1 MFRLTNVLLAVS
13 LGYFCFVSWSLFEV
27 FFPSNCKG
35 SSGCIT
41 PGWKPDDELKI
52 HLQFIR
58 GGGFV
63 GDPPTNEIFKIDRG
77 LVKKYNCTL
86 TVPPTSDSIVTA
98 RLRLL
103 TSTGSLISS
112 NDLNLLTHKEATR
125 TTFNLMTSNESS
137 NNPKNDRGLLSPFW
151 LSTLRVY
158 VLQTPVSF
166 NRYNVPAEI
175 VGRIQLSSKGYLP
188 VVYVNP
194 NFQASSDWSE
204 IKQVNENRQLEIVLS
219 VEPLS
224 VGHMRLRCVLESVA
238 DRLHSYGIKSK
249 DIDEIRGIFLDT
261 NLYLLL
267 TTLFISIFH
276 LLFSFLAFKNDISF
290 WRRSN
295 NTVGISLRT
304 VVWRFI
310 SSFIIFLHLWEE
322 KSSLLVSIPMGISTL
337 IELWKLGRM
346 TKFSISFHHGFQW
359 GKRSKEEEAT
369 DQLDAQFMHWLMLVM
384 IPLCIGGSIYSLF
397 YIPHRSWY
405 SWCLETM
412 ANGVYA
418 FGLLLMTPQL
428 FLNYRLKSVAH
439 LPWKAMTYKAF
450 NTFIDDFFAFI
461 IVMPT
466 SHRIACLRDDLI
478 FLIYLYQRWLYPVDK
493 SRVNE
498 FGQMNDDCVQSKSTS
513 DITNSTSSSSK
524 KKYKLN

>member
-1 MFRLTNVLLAVS
+1 MFKFSHILLAFS

-27 FFPSNCKG
+27 FFPSSCKG
-35 SSGCIT
+35 PSGCIT

-52 HLQFIR
+52 HLQFIK
-58 GGGFV
+58 GGDFV
-63 GDPPTNEIFKIDRG
+63 GAISTTETFKINTG
-77 LVKKYNCTL
+77 LVKKYNCIVD
-86 TVPPTSDSIVTA
+86 VPLTSDSVVTA

-103 TSTGSLISS
+103 TSTGSIISS
-112 NDLNLLTHKEATR
+112 NDFSLLTHKEATR
-125 TTFNLMTSNESS
+125 TTFNLMTSSVSPNNSNE
-137 NNPKNDRGLLSPFW
+137 DHGLLAPFW

-158 VLQTPVSF
+158 VLRTPVSF
-166 NRYNVPAEI
+166 SRYNVPSEI
-175 VGRIQLSSKGYLP
+175 VRRIQLSSKGYLP
-188 VVYVNP
+188 VTYVNP
-194 NFQASSDWSE
+194 NFQASSDWLE
-204 IKQVNENRQLEIVLS
+204 VNQSPENRRLEMILS
-219 VEPLS
+219 IEPLS
-224 VGHMRLRCVLESVA
+224 IGHLRLRCMLEAVA
-238 DRLHSYGIKSK
+238 DQLISYGIKSK
-249 DIDEIRGIFLDT
+249 EIDEIRGIFLDT

-267 TTLFISIFH
+267 TTLFVSIFH

-290 WRRSN
+290 WRRSDN
-295 NTVGISLRT
+295 SVGISLRT
-304 VVWRFI
+304 IVWRFL
-310 SSFIIFLHLWEE
+310 SSLIIFLHLWEE
-322 KSSLLVSIPMGISTL
+322 KSSLLVSVPMGISAL

-346 TKFSISFHHGFQW
+346 TKFSISFHHGIRW

-369 DQLDAQFMHWLMLVM
+369 DQLDAQFMRWLMYIM

-397 YIPHRSWY
+397 YLPHRSWY

-412 ANGVYA
+412 VNGVYA

-498 FGQMNDDCVQSKSTS
+498 FNQMSDDSFQSKSTS
-513 DITNSTSSSSK
+513 DVTSFNSAKGKSK
-524 KKYKLN
+524 LA